1 MIMTTLKVLLLFV
14 GLVLIGFVGGFIVAV
29 KVTAR
34 CYAEIMAEA
43 LVRGRYEA
51 NGRVFKIEEVE
62 NDDE

>member
-1 MIMTTLKVLLLFV
+1 MTTLKVLLLFV
-14 GLVLIGFVGGFIVAV
+14 GFVLIGFVGGFIGGVQ
-29 KVTAR
+29 VTAR
-34 CYAEIMAEA
+34 NFAEIMAEA

>member
-1 MIMTTLKVLLLFV
+1 MVTWKILLVFTG
-14 GLVLIGFVGGFIVAV
+14 GLLMGAIGSFIVAV
-29 KVTAR
+29 HVTAR
-34 CYAEIMAEA
+34 NFAEIMAEA